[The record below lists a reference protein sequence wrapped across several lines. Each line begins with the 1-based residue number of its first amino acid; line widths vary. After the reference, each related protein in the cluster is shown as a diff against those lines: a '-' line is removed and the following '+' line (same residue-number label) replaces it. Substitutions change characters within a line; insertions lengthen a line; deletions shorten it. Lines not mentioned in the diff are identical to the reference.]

1 MEGFENKGNAK
12 KKEEIF
18 SQVIRAGRRTYFFD
32 VRSTYND
39 DYYLTITESKKKFN
53 RQGRYFYEKHKIF
66 LYKEDFDEFLEAM
79 QKAIEFIK
87 INRPNIVKRSEM
99 EENRNEEVQQNE
111 LTAQDYES
119 GVKFDD
125 LGEEKAD
132 VEENNAEE

>member
-1 MEGFENKGNAK
+1 MEGYENKGNAK

-99 EENRNEEVQQNE
+99 EENNHEEE
-111 LTAQDYES
+111 HHEDLTSQEYES

-125 LGEEKAD
+125 LGEEN
-132 VEENNAEE
+132 VETENKTEE